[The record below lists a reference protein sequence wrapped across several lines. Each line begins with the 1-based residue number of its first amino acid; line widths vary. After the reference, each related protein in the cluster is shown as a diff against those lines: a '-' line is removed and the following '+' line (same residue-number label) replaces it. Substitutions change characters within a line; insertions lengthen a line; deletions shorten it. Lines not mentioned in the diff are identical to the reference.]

1 MNEITKKIQIVVARY
16 NEDTTWLLPYKDIV
30 TIYNKGNHDIQ
41 LNNFN
46 TIRLQ
51 NIGRESHTYLTHIIN
66 NYDNL
71 SEKTLFV
78 QGKISDH
85 KILNIMDYFKTNHF
99 IGVLDEL
106 DINLLKTNIDHIK
119 KWKKEYLNGTIKK
132 CILTP
137 YVWIT
142 QIIGID
148 LNNIDKTNVVWG
160 ANFSISKEL
169 ILSKPKIFYENIIR
183 YIGHINPEEGHYLER
198 SWYMIFNYNYIEK
211 DLIGYM
217 FNDNIDIDKYKE
229 IHIWKQLSTNS
240 TYNMIN
246 YIPEGNNKF
255 LNISRNIS
263 RNISI
268 KSFDDIYILIDSS
281 YEIILKRSMSVIIDC
296 LTKKIIDIYQNQ
308 ISIPNFKLLINDDK
322 ITIKNDDNIIFNI
335 TGQNIEIKSYKD
347 IFLEYECDSKIKYH
361 LYNSQNDIKVFYEK
375 YYLQYYVKEIR

>member
-1 MNEITKKIQIVVARY
+1 
-16 NEDTTWLLPYKDIV
+16 
-30 TIYNKGNHDIQ
+30 
-41 LNNFN
+41 
-46 TIRLQ
+46 
-51 NIGRESHTYLTHIIN
+51 
-66 NYDNL
+66 
-71 SEKTLFV
+71 
-78 QGKISDH
+78 
-85 KILNIMDYFKTNHF
+85 
-99 IGVLDEL
+99 
-106 DINLLKTNIDHIK
+106 
-119 KWKKEYLNGTIKK
+119 
-132 CILTP
+132 
-137 YVWIT
+137 
-142 QIIGID
+142 
-148 LNNIDKTNVVWG
+148 
-160 ANFSISKEL
+160 
-169 ILSKPKIFYENIIR
+169 
-183 YIGHINPEEGHYLER
+183 
-198 SWYMIFNYNYIEK
+198 
-211 DLIGYM
+211 
-217 FNDNIDIDKYKE
+217 
-229 IHIWKQLSTNS
+229 
-240 TYNMIN
+240 MIN